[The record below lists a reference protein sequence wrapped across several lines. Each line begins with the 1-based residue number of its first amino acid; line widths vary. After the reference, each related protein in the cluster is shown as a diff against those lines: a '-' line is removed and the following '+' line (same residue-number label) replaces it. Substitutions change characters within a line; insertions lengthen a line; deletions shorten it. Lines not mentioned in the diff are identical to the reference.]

1 MDLYNEATG
10 LSTLS
15 DPYEGVLYVQQAT
28 GRVGVMQEAPQFTLD
43 VQGSV
48 WASRYV
54 NLPFLDSTTSLSTSN
69 MPTSCNLTLVDQRA
83 ATAQALASY
92 SSNAASYGC
101 NLARD
106 AFALATYGSNAAR
119 DAFALATN
127 ECNLAR
133 DAYALAAYGS
143 KLDSMYVAKGLF
155 HTASNYVVGIDD
167 DVNATLRL
175 GFSNELVKA
184 PPTSG
189 TVLTAGDI
197 LIQAQGLQLSNDV
210 TMVTSL
216 GSSIRVSSGGF
227 SNNAQWSSTI
237 RFLTNGTVGSG
248 SGATMWCATTTWSCI
263 PASDCWRWM
272 QRVAPSRSWIRRGV
286 LTTRC

>member
-1 MDLYNEATG
+1 MDLYIEATG

-28 GRVGVMQEAPQFTLD
+28 GRVRVMQEAPQFTLD

-48 WASRYV
+48 WASQYV

-119 DAFALATN
+119 DAFALGVYGS
-127 ECNLAR
+127 NLAR
-133 DAYALAAYGS
+133 DAYALATYGS
-143 KLDSMYVAKGLF
+143 
-155 HTASNYVVGIDD
+155 N
-167 DVNATLRL
+167 
-175 GFSNELVKA
+175 
-184 PPTSG
+184 
-189 TVLTAGDI
+189 
-197 LIQAQGLQLSNDV
+197 
-210 TMVTSL
+210 
-216 GSSIRVSSGGF
+216 
-227 SNNAQWSSTI
+227 
-237 RFLTNGTVGSG
+237 
-248 SGATMWCATTTWSCI
+248 
-263 PASDCWRWM
+263 
-272 QRVAPSRSWIRRGV
+272 
-286 LTTRC
+286 